1 MQYNKN
7 QFMKSNDKKIM
18 KKVKKQWVVV
28 SIATLAFLGA
38 AAYTAT
44 STPVSAHADTVAA
57 ASQSSQQTINT
68 TYSGDIST
76 SNNTD
81 DSASYQS
88 QITQGQSDAYNKRGD
103 QSGSLSG
110 EAANYYKA
118 AYDGAQAAM
127 NAYNNNTQGVGAG
140 TQDYNYYGN
149 TVTKQDGFQNDSK
162 NAQTGTQGSN
172 NKRKTAG
179 DNASDKA
186 ASANNTSSTTD
197 TQPNP
202 TDGTPLNST
211 NTNDTNQG
219 GADNPQD
226 ASNSVAKYESTM
238 LNKLNTANNLSVKAT
253 SANQSIN
260 IPTANTDVIV
270 NEKNKYA
277 NTPGLSKA
285 FSSGVT
291 YALTQQGMADA
302 ESGKWQGVYAGSNGA
317 TQDYYLNSAKN
328 DTTNVYDQAYRG
340 ARNAMNAF
348 FSSGNTYNGSASVSA
363 SSTGNTA
370 YDAGFNDVVNQASQG
385 IVYVQNGQQYQNI
398 MTGSTASGTVGG
410 NVAKDN
416 NGNTFTTVRIAND
429 IDLTGATNGEND
441 GTIYTN
447 QATLTVDGQNHMM
460 DFHGNNY
467 TVNRPGTGS
476 LDVYL
481 QNFQTMYGANFFGT
495 FRAEPGAVFH
505 FSNVNYVGPQ
515 LLSSYSND
523 TYFSGNVNVL
533 VPTASPNYTS
543 PFQSNV
549 NIEGNGN
556 QENLEVNNFI
566 LEPNSTYFGNTSTN
580 YGGTNVVVTGNF
592 TLGEN
597 SKMTLIPRGG
607 NGGAATIADGSTW
620 GIWLRNSGASL
631 NINKNATLNIIPAL
645 LTSGNYKNLFGG
657 AVYSGTQVSININ
670 GGTLNYEGYK
680 GISGYYNQPIDLQ
693 GSSSTQINVINGGI
707 MQVLMDSIPD
717 TTAWNSYNGHQSTY
731 DGLINNVG
739 LGSFNVGS
747 RGNLKVGVT
756 NSDSTYNVPYYG
768 PININ
773 SVGSNHAIFLK
784 PSAVQQFQTT
794 TGTSGTGKAGNINA
808 FSVAITQA
816 DGTKQYLYNFT
827 LNSGSTTYTGVDF
840 NGNQVSG
847 KIAGNTLDI
856 SDVPAVQ
863 FVGPLTKQTNGDG
876 TTTVTAYA
884 KLSNYQ
890 ELNNQPIYV
899 GVASSNSNGSY
910 NQLTQ
915 MPNSNIVDAY
925 SKADPNT
932 YTTTI
937 DTTGYSGGIIPI
949 TYTIPSGTPSTYVG
963 MRLHYGINSVN
974 SVLGPQ
980 AATTTVEGYQA
991 GSNGKVVETASG
1003 DMQVGNT
1010 QLSNVQSGINDG
1022 LADSV
1027 SGTTANKDAES
1038 FNTKT
1043 NSDYLANYNSIQ
1055 AGYKAFDP
1063 SNPNQDYTQ
1072 LDSYINSS
1080 SPSAFA
1086 QGYREAAYQAGL
1098 SDARFNQTKV
1108 QGNANYSEAQ
1118 TQYNQAYQA
1127 ALSAGAGQTAQQI
1140 IKNNNLPTLT
1150 SNGTAA
1156 TAVTTAISDAQGALA
1171 FFADEQAATINGSN
1185 FTGLNGD
1192 KAKIAAYNDAYQG
1205 YKNALSVDSGA
1216 SNPDGNADKA
1226 ESAGFDYGQSLI
1238 NGGLASTR
1246 PTATAS
1252 HMNNLNAAQLGYD
1265 AAQAAITKA
1274 KANSTSSSDSK
1285 ATSHDGVS
1293 TDNFKG
1299 DLTAYKSIKFG
1310 AYTGLNNQSDSN
1322 LNSLEKVGYAAVVSK
1337 AAYNL
1342 GVQAFNSNSGS
1353 TPTGVAAQSDT
1364 GKKAF
1369 AQGYNDA
1376 QTSFN
1381 QGKSDGLTAVQSNP
1395 NTSDV
1400 PSSVP
1405 STVANADAYKTGY
1418 KGSVDGYSDGSSTS
1432 AGTQTKKDNTQQ
1444 ASYSNAYDPAYSA
1457 GRQVAGSNDYVQY
1470 KQPKATDSDYTTG
1483 YNQAEQGHTD
1493 GYNDAKNNPGTT
1505 PTPTKSTSIA
1515 YVNGYNS
1522 GVSDEQADATK
1533 AANDQGYIDG
1543 TNDFLNN
1550 VVRPQTTSQI
1560 GGKSTQYTT
1569 NYFKAYDAAE
1579 AGFKDKLAGQNNASQ
1594 YESDDKAANAY
1605 AAGQGSAQ
1613 TSMNTLNS
1621 AETNASNATISSS
1634 DSAVD
1639 KATKDV
1645 FNTSYNQLEK
1655 QSYQPVSNT
1664 NGNLYKDISAYYS
1677 PLASQKYNAGLAK
1690 VQQNSSAQGANSIE
1704 QLAIDQYNAGH
1715 SDGYQAA
1722 KTSDN
1727 PTPTK
1732 SSADSYVQGF
1742 SKGVSDE
1749 KADAADAANAQAY
1762 VDGQNDFLNN
1772 VTRPQTVSQLSGKS
1786 TTATTN
1792 YFNSYD
1798 AAEAGFKDGFAQSAK
1813 NTSKYSDSNLQ
1824 SAYNAAYDAAVS
1836 KARAQLTKDEQNVDN
1851 ANTPASSDASADK
1864 SITAANEVFKANYD
1878 SLKGLNHAADSNI
1891 NTQGN
1896 LYKDINDVYSK
1907 EAGQKYSNGLNAV
1920 QQDNNATGANTIEQL
1935 AIDQYKAGH
1944 ADGYQAAKNSS
1955 NPQANSTAAS
1965 YVQGFNQGVSDE
1977 QRDASNAADAQAYVD
1992 GQNDF
1997 LNNVTRP
2004 QQTSQLNGKSVNAT
2018 INYFNS
2024 YDAAE
2029 AGFKDGITNSANNTN
2044 KYMNATLQ
2052 AAYSA
2057 GYNAA
2062 VNKARAQLNK
2072 DEQDIN
2078 NANTPASSDTT
2089 ADKSVTAANE
2099 VFKANYDSL
2108 KGLNHTADSNIN
2120 TQGNLYKDINN
2131 QYSQEAGQKYNEGID
2146 AVQQDKNAKSSNTIE
2161 QLAIDQYNAGHA
2173 DGYEAAKNSS
2183 NPQANSTAAS
2193 YVKGFSKGVSDEQTD
2208 AANAA
2213 NSQAFVDGQNDFV
2226 NNVTRPQTVSQLSGK
2241 STTATTNYFNSYDAA
2256 EAGFKDALNQTAKNT
2271 TKYTDTDLQ
2280 NAYNTGY
2287 DTAVNKVQSQLTKDE
2302 QDVNNANTPAPSDAT
2317 ADKSVTAAN
2326 EVFKANYDN
2335 LKDVAHTA
2343 DSNVNTNGNLYND
2356 INTVYSQSAGNKYN
2370 AGLAAVQQN
2379 KNATSSNTI
2388 EQLAIDQYNA
2398 GHTDGYEAAKTSDN
2412 PTPTKSGATSYTQG
2426 FHQGVSD
2433 EKAAQQGF
2441 KADVLKAEQ
2450 QTDPDH
2456 PTTDGQSDAFK
2467 GAAAAL
2473 KNVYDNGGN
2482 QPHIT
2487 NSAGYSDDYVNAY
2500 NQEIDKANAANAQ
2513 AKNDMT
2519 NGVAKNSDNIN
2530 ADSKNNATKAIYNHA
2545 YDQVATGFG
2554 AGLNSTNGTNYPSNA
2569 DQQYGYNT
2577 ATGYETGKSLAAG
2590 YQAAMSDFLA
2600 GKTDPSA
2607 NTAPGYADTMKALV
2621 AAQNGAANPST
2632 SALGKY
2638 AYSQQLA
2645 TKNAINDSINGNA
2658 KGNVPDGVDPDVYNE
2673 AYKAAKDGFDDGSTS
2688 GNVQSTNKDNTDT
2701 SLAYTDSYAQALK
2714 AARAQQGAKDY
2725 VNGTINSNSQSTDP
2739 SYAAGITSATNG
2751 FNDGKAGQDNT
2762 ATASNPSAYAIGLAA
2777 GQSAKRGIDEAK
2789 NATDP
2794 SKLTGDAKNAYYGVK
2809 DAYATVASSTKPS
2822 SQVQGVQTGSQAYT
2836 SAYNDALTT
2845 AQAKANDGANA
2856 FAGQTAPASKLNSDG
2871 RYKPSNDDNDKAY
2884 ASGYNQALA
2893 GYNAAKSGNIDPN
2906 NTNSSYQ
2913 AGVGL
2918 AKDLQTGI
2926 NIAKTNSGQASDPAQ
2941 QAAIDAVKQAY
2952 ADAKNGVDNPT
2963 NVPSNDAA
2971 YAKIYQDAYNQ
2982 VKQDAK
2988 NDINNGVQNYL
2999 SGGNK
3004 SGNSDIDS
3012 QQSDAAFDK
3021 AAQGYSDGSAA
3032 GATNQHPNDV
3042 AYTKGFDAAKSVQQ
3056 AIADKQNN
3064 TNNSSDSSKNPDTA
3078 AYNNAAQGYTDGL
3091 AAVTSST
3098 TPAQTGV
3105 EYTTAY
3111 NQALKDGQT
3120 AYNTGVNNALSSLSG
3135 SENDG
3140 NPIGSYGTNSPL
3152 GGVAK
3157 QGFDD
3162 VKAGFDNE
3170 IQNAL
3175 GNNPTPISNPNAAN
3189 TEGTKL
3195 AQSVENAITTA
3206 LASADNI
3213 NAPKISGINNDGL
3226 TNDING
3232 AIAEAY
3238 KNYRDASATDKNG
3251 KFTAPTSFTPAQQLA
3266 YNDAI
3271 AKLQSEEKANLKAAQ
3286 QDVMSNNVDNHKDS
3300 NVDIYNKA
3308 KAMVDGISDAN
3319 DDNPTNDS
3327 KYASDNK
3334 DAYDQGK
3341 ALGVKNRATGAQAY
3355 LNGSSEPAG
3364 SDALSGAQKAGYDL
3378 AKLGFQEATNGT
3390 APSKP
3395 NDPNYMAGYK
3405 AAQAVKDVE
3414 RNNANNNKN
3423 ATYADKASATQAQ
3436 SGYTDAITAFKNASD
3451 PATVNDAVA
3460 NQSPAYTQA
3469 YKDTVD
3475 KLKQDYQA
3483 GRDQF
3488 KNGQLTAD
3496 TTGIANADEQNAVQQ
3511 GLADENAGFTTG
3523 LTGDTTF
3530 KPANGAQSD
3539 GQSLGQKVK
3548 SEIQA
3553 ANDSGHTVDT
3563 GSKILDDAINK
3574 ARQAVE
3580 NDPTVSDT
3588 NYPEGLSDLAKQVY
3602 MASVDSF
3609 KASYQNGVNS
3619 VVTSGATKPAP
3630 AVNDNSFAQKGA
3642 SDATAAI
3649 DAGFAGTDK
3658 PNALA
3663 DAYQLGQDA
3672 KNGYLKAIG
3681 QNTTSTTS
3689 DAANTGNQAASQAI
3703 TDQTSTPAGH
3713 TSLDDKSEVYK
3724 LAYEAVKTNS
3734 VVESS
3739 KNDGALNFSKGQIEP
3754 TATDQVS
3761 QITKDAYDAAA
3772 KGYADARDGKIDS
3785 SRQDDAYKTGIKAYQ
3800 DAQAGI
3806 KLANQQTSAGQGV
3819 PATDPNN
3826 DNKPLSDSEKLAYQ
3840 AVMDAYNGVN
3850 ETNPGNPIY
3859 DEAYKQALKDKTSAE
3874 QKGATAELT
3883 GNDQPVTALQQSIY
3897 DNGKDEAKTGYE
3909 NAQQDM
3915 TSSLTNYNTGVNQK
3929 DAENGAAL
3937 AFQDALNGKPQSAPT
3952 QASEVFKDAYNKA
3965 YAEAQSYIKDGED
3978 AANKKQNPNLSG
3990 TSAKNRLTQAAYD
4003 QFTNGYNTQMANVDS
4018 NAGYP
4023 TNNQSPMFSD
4033 GVNKAK
4039 EVQAAIANYENSG
4052 FVNGTDK
4059 TDALQTLADQAYQDG
4074 INGNTDHKS
4083 TNIEPNDAQ
4092 ALEKTDVY
4100 RKVQDYATNVVNGAK
4115 ALFNNDNQ
4123 DPTKGDSLK
4132 INRVKTAND
4141 KAFNKGLDQAS
4152 AALKDAMQNDSS
4164 MDAKYDPQTLAG
4176 RVYFATKMAYN
4187 QVAPNGSSEYNG
4199 KVDVVN
4205 DATAKAA
4212 YDAALANAKKIASQ
4226 SSQDASNNVD
4236 NSANY
4241 SGLAKIV
4248 YDGTHS
4254 LAKGAFSDA
4263 LKGINADKYTGNDEG
4278 SITYQ
4283 AVQNAINDY
4292 LTNDGQAKKDPNKVN
4307 ISADKAD
4314 VYTAAYNQA
4323 LAMVNKAASQGLS
4336 MYLAGNSDEQIASS
4350 QAPNDS
4356 LNKVAVESARRAKAG
4371 HDDSINNEGQVSNAN
4386 KSIADDSS
4394 YLAGLKGAKDADKG
4408 VEMALA
4414 DSTQAPDADD
4424 SQAEKDGFNGTVDGY
4439 HKASTDGSITPEDID
4454 SYISNNLGD
4463 KSVAYRDAF
4472 KNAYLD
4478 GLKVAKKGA
4487 DAANANQLDSTKGQ
4501 NGAAQKAQ
4509 SQGYQDANN
4518 AFLDKLHGIDDK
4530 DATSNTPASVSG
4542 RQRATQ
4548 YLLALQDVADG
4559 HPNTSDQDADYQK
4572 GLATAQAALQQAV
4585 IDAKANKQLPET
4597 MGQIAVPDG
4606 LDPVAYRD
4614 AYAGILSGF
4623 YNGYNSK
4630 TTDSG
4635 SSDAYYNIAFSLGYA
4650 KGKANIP
4657 TDTTA
4662 PSDFLNNKKMPNITD
4677 PAVIKAY
4684 NDQYDAAKSGFYD
4697 GLYNRGSKSTN
4708 AYYKAS
4714 YKVAQDGLAG
4724 MKLAAKGDSAAN
4736 RAMLKN
4742 QSAAFVN
4749 GYNGYLKG
4757 VAAAKRTLKNNKK
4770 LSAKDLLGKD
4780 KLYSYTFTQGLK
4792 HEVKIQKANG
4802 KKAGTKK
4809 ALERHAIPKDIYTR
4823 HSETYARTYVATY
4836 KKEMKRHMP
4845 RYIYNVG
4852 TIFTHNHVKFT
4863 RHTRI
4868 RKYAYSARYNS
4879 TVFRVVGVKYYKNR
4893 IPRYRLSNGAVVTAS
4908 PAVQNAYYK
4917 KHFKKYRVIKPT
4929 GVLIHTGKT
4938 FTKRNS
4944 VRRLYRGE
4952 VFHVRKV
4959 VKFHGITRL
4968 YVGKSAYITS
4978 NKTFVKAIIK

>member
-7 QFMKSNDKKIM
+7 EFMKSNDKKIM

-38 AAYTAT
+38 SAYGMMNTN
-44 STPVSAHADTVAA
+44 VSASADTVAA
-57 ASQSSQQTINT
+57 SADNQFNNSDETAKYSSQIQQGYTDAYQNKGNQSSTM
-68 TYSGDIST
+68 SG
-76 SNNTD
+76 
-81 DSASYQS
+81 Q
-88 QITQGQSDAYNKRGD
+88 
-103 QSGSLSG
+103 
-110 EAANYYKA
+110 AANYYNA
-118 AYDGAQAAM
+118 GYAGAQSAM
-127 NAYNNNTQGVGAG
+127 NAYVQKTQGVGAG
-140 TQDYNYYGN
+140 NQDYNYYGN
-149 TVTKQDGFQNDSK
+149 TVTKQDGFQND
-162 NAQTGTQGSN
+162 NADANSGTQGSA

-179 DNASDKA
+179 DNGNA
-186 ASANNTSSTTD
+186 AKTQTT
-197 TQPNP
+197 TTTTEATNP
-202 TDGTPLNST
+202 TDGTPLNYS
-211 NTNDTNQG
+211 NPNNINQG
-219 GADNPQD
+219 GADNPKD
-226 ASNSVAKYESTM
+226 ASNSVATYESTM
-238 LNKLNTANNLSVKAT
+238 LNKVNTANNISVKVT
-253 SANQSIN
+253 SPTQAIN

-270 NEKNKYA
+270 NDRNKYA
-277 NTPGLSKA
+277 NAIGLRKA
-285 FSSGVT
+285 FDQGVN
-291 YALTQQGMADA
+291 YALQQQGMADA
-302 ESGKWQGVYAGSNGA
+302 ESGKWQGVTQGSGGQ
-317 TQDYYLNSAKN
+317 TKDYYLSSNTN
-328 DTTNVYDQAYRG
+328 DSTNVYDQAYRG
-340 ARNAMNAF
+340 ARDAMNAYF
-348 FSSGNTYNGSASVSA
+348 NSSNAYQGNGSVQTIT
-363 SSTGNTA
+363 TGTA
-370 YDAGFNDVVNQASQG
+370 DYQAGYNDVVNQASQG
-385 IVYVQNGQQYQNI
+385 IVYVQNGQQYSSA
-398 MTGSTASGTVGG
+398 MTGSTTNGNVGG
-410 NVAKDN
+410 NIAN
-416 NGNTFTTVRIAND
+416 NINTIRLAND
-429 IDLTGATNGEND
+429 IDLTNATNGEND
-441 GTIYTN
+441 GTVNTN
-447 QATLTVDGQNHMM
+447 SATITVDGQNHMM

-467 TVNRPGTGS
+467 TINRVGSGS

-481 QNFQTMYGANFFGT
+481 QNFQTMYGANYFGA
-495 FRAEPGAVFH
+495 FRAENGAVFH
-505 FSNVNYVGPQ
+505 FSNINYVGPQ
-515 LLSSYSND
+515 LLSSYNND

-533 VPTASPNYTS
+533 VPTASIYYTS

-549 NIEGNGN
+549 LIEGSGN

-566 LEPNSTYFGNTSTN
+566 LEPNSNYFGNTSPAL
-580 YGGTNVVVTGNF
+580 GGTNVVVTGNF

-620 GIWLRNSGASL
+620 GVWLKNAGASL
-631 NINKNATLNIIPAL
+631 NINKNATLNIIPQL
-645 LTSGNYKNLFGG
+645 YNNQKNLFGG
-657 AVYSGTQVSININ
+657 AIYSGANVSININ
-670 GGTLNYEGYK
+670 GGTLNYEGYN
-680 GISGYYNQPIDLQ
+680 GISGYYNQPVDIQ
-693 GSSSTQINVINGGI
+693 GSKQTQINVINGGV
-707 MQVLMDSIPD
+707 MQILMDSVPD
-717 TTAWNSYNGHQSTY
+717 VSVWNSYAGHQSTY
-731 DGLINNVG
+731 GGLINNVG
-739 LGSFNVGS
+739 QGSFNIGS

-756 NSDSTYNVPYYG
+756 NSDSTYNVPYFG

-784 PSAVQQFQTT
+784 SGAVKPFQTNS
-794 TGTSGTGKAGNINA
+794 GTSGQTLSGNINA
-808 FSVAITQA
+808 YTVAVTQA
-816 DGTKQYLYNFT
+816 DGSKQYLYNFN
-827 LNSGSTTYTGVDF
+827 LPSGSNQYSGIDF
-840 NGNQVSG
+840 NGDNKQGTIS
-847 KIAGNTLDI
+847 GNTLDI
-856 SDVPAVQ
+856 ADVPAVQ
-863 FVGPLTKQTNGDG
+863 FVGPLTKQTNSDG
-876 TTTVTAYA
+876 TVTVTGYA
-884 KLSNYQ
+884 KLSNYK

-899 GVASSNSNGSY
+899 GVASSNSNPANY
-910 NQLTQ
+910 NSLTAV
-915 MPNSNIVDAY
+915 PNTTQKDDY
-925 SKADPNT
+925 SKADPNL
-932 YTTTI
+932 YVTTV
-937 DTTGYSGGIIPI
+937 DTTGYTGGIIPI
-949 TYTIPSGTPSTYVG
+949 SYTFAKGANTNYIG

-974 SVLGPQ
+974 SILTPTGYNS
-980 AATTTVEGYQA
+980 TVEGYKDA
-991 GSNGKVVETASG
+991 GNGKVVEDTTNG
-1003 DMQVGNT
+1003 DMQIAN
-1010 QLSNVQSGINDG
+1010 
-1022 LADSV
+1022 
-1027 SGTTANKDAES
+1027 GTTANIQAGINDALSDSINNSSDSKNSEP
-1038 FNTKT
+1038 FATKT
-1043 NSDYLANYNSIQ
+1043 NADYLASYSSIQ
-1055 AGYKAFDP
+1055 AGYAAFDP

-1072 LDSYINSS
+1072 LASYANSA

-1086 QGYREAAYQAGL
+1086 QGYREAAYQSGL
-1098 SDARFNQTKV
+1098 NDARFNKTTV
-1108 QGNANYSEAQ
+1108 QGNANYAEAQ
-1118 TQYNQAYQA
+1118 NQYNQAYQA
-1127 ALSAGAGQTAQQI
+1127 ALNAGPGVSVNTI
-1140 IKNNNLPTLT
+1140 ISQNNLPTVT

-1156 TAVTTAISDAQGALA
+1156 SAVTTAISDAQGALA
-1171 FFADEQAATINGSN
+1171 FISDEQAATINGTN
-1185 FTGLNGD
+1185 YQAIKND
-1192 KAKIAAYNDAYQG
+1192 KAKLNAYNDAETG
-1205 YKNALSVDSGA
+1205 YNNALSVDHNA
-1216 SNPDGNADKA
+1216 DNPDTNADKA
-1226 ESAGFDYGQSLI
+1226 ETAGFEYGQSLI
-1238 NGGLASTR
+1238 NGGLSSST
-1246 PTATAS
+1246 PTATAP
-1252 HMNNLNAAQLGYD
+1252 HMTNLQAAISGYN
-1265 AAQAAITKA
+1265 AAQAAIS
-1274 KANSTSSSDSK
+1274 KANNTNIAIIQRGIKSGTHTSMN
-1285 ATSHDGVS
+1285 TDGYQ
-1293 TDNFKG
+1293 G
-1299 DLTAYKSIKFG
+1299 DLTAYQSVKYG
-1310 AYTGLNNQSDSN
+1310 AYMGLANQSDSS
-1322 LNSLEKVGYAAVVSK
+1322 LNSLEKVGYNAVVIPV
-1337 AAYNL
+1337 ATQL
-1342 GVQAFNSNSGS
+1342 GQQAFMSKSGN
-1353 TPTGVAAQSDT
+1353 TPTGVAALSDAGKQAFINAYNQAQTDYNAGQS
-1364 GKKAF
+1364 
-1369 AQGYNDA
+1369 QGLTDA
-1376 QTSFN
+1376 QANNKTSN
-1381 QGKSDGLTAVQSNP
+1381 VPSNI
-1395 NTSDV
+1395 
-1400 PSSVP
+1400 PSSVIN
-1405 STVANADAYKTGY
+1405 SDAYKLGY
-1418 KGSVDGYSDGSSTS
+1418 KGSVDGYADGSLTS
-1432 AGTQTKKDNTQQ
+1432 AGTQNAKDSKAQ
-1444 ASYSNAYDPAYSA
+1444 PAYNDA
-1457 GRQVAGSNDYVQY
+1457 YNAAYALGRQTAGGNDYVQY
-1470 KQPKATDSDYTTG
+1470 KQPKASDADYKTG
-1483 YNQAEQGHTD
+1483 YSQAQQGHDD
-1493 GYNDAKNNPGTT
+1493 GYNDAKSTPNPQ
-1505 PTPTKSTSIA
+1505 PTKSSTIP
-1515 YVNGYNS
+1515 YVTGYKS
-1522 GVSDEQADATK
+1522 GVADEQADATN
-1533 AANDQGYIDG
+1533 AANDQGYVDG
-1543 TNDFLNN
+1543 GNDFLNN
-1550 VVRPQTTSQI
+1550 VTRPTTVAQI
-1560 GGKSTQYTT
+1560 NNKSVQYTT
-1569 NYFKAYDAAE
+1569 NYFKAFDASQQGFIDAQANKTANPSQYSDAKQQAAYQ
-1579 AGFKDKLAGQNNASQ
+1579 AGFQAFSTVQAKLASDSQ
-1594 YESDDKAANAY
+1594 SEANADN
-1605 AAGQGSAQ
+1605 ANNKLESV
-1613 TSMNTLNS
+1613 
-1621 AETNASNATISSS
+1621 TNDTFKAFMASLR
-1634 DSAVD
+1634 
-1639 KATKDV
+1639 K
-1645 FNTSYNQLEK
+1645 TSYTNVE
-1655 QSYQPVSNT
+1655 NN
-1664 NGNLYKDISAYYS
+1664 NGNLYKLIANNYQFAQASYDKGKKQAADDTKAKGTDVYS
-1677 PLASQKYNAGLAK
+1677 
-1690 VQQNSSAQGANSIE
+1690 
-1704 QLAIDQYNAGH
+1704 QLAIDQYNDGH

-1722 KTSDN
+1722 KTSDS

-1742 SKGVSDE
+1742 NKGVSDEQRDASNAADAQAYSDGQNDFLNNVTRPQQTSQLNGKSVNGTINYFNSYDAAEAGFIDGIANSANNTNKYTNATLQAAYSAGYNAAVNKVRAQLNNDEQNINSADTPASSDTTADKSVTAANEVFKANYDSLKGINHTPDSNINTQGNLYKDINNVYSKEAGQKYNEGIDAVQKDKNAKSANTIEQLAIDQYNTGHADGYEAAKNSSNPQANSTAASYVQGFSKGVSDE
-1749 KADAADAANAQAY
+1749 QTDAANAANSQAF

-1792 YFNSYD
+1792 YFNAYD
-1798 AAEAGFKDGFAQSAK
+1798 AAEDGFKDALSQTAK
-1813 NTSKYSDSNLQ
+1813 NTSKYTDTDLQ
-1824 SAYNAAYDAAVS
+1824 NAYNNGYDTAVN
-1836 KARAQLTKDEQNVDN
+1836 KVQAQLTKDEQ
-1851 ANTPASSDASADK
+1851 
-1864 SITAANEVFKANYD
+1864 
-1878 SLKGLNHAADSNI
+1878 
-1891 NTQGN
+1891 
-1896 LYKDINDVYSK
+1896 DV
-1907 EAGQKYSNGLNAV
+1907 
-1920 QQDNNATGANTIEQL
+1920 
-1935 AIDQYKAGH
+1935 
-1944 ADGYQAAKNSS
+1944 
-1955 NPQANSTAAS
+1955 
-1965 YVQGFNQGVSDE
+1965 
-1977 QRDASNAADAQAYVD
+1977 
-1992 GQNDF
+1992 
-1997 LNNVTRP
+1997 
-2004 QQTSQLNGKSVNAT
+2004 
-2018 INYFNS
+2018 
-2024 YDAAE
+2024 
-2029 AGFKDGITNSANNTN
+2029 
-2044 KYMNATLQ
+2044 
-2052 AAYSA
+2052 
-2057 GYNAA
+2057 
-2062 VNKARAQLNK
+2062 
-2072 DEQDIN
+2072 N

-2099 VFKANYDSL
+2099 VFKANYD
-2108 KGLNHTADSNIN
+2108 
-2120 TQGNLYKDINN
+2120 
-2131 QYSQEAGQKYNEGID
+2131 
-2146 AVQQDKNAKSSNTIE
+2146 
-2161 QLAIDQYNAGHA
+2161 
-2173 DGYEAAKNSS
+2173 
-2183 NPQANSTAAS
+2183 
-2193 YVKGFSKGVSDEQTD
+2193 
-2208 AANAA
+2208 
-2213 NSQAFVDGQNDFV
+2213 
-2226 NNVTRPQTVSQLSGK
+2226 
-2241 STTATTNYFNSYDAA
+2241 
-2256 EAGFKDALNQTAKNT
+2256 
-2271 TKYTDTDLQ
+2271 
-2280 NAYNTGY
+2280 
-2287 DTAVNKVQSQLTKDE
+2287 
-2302 QDVNNANTPAPSDAT
+2302 
-2317 ADKSVTAAN
+2317 
-2326 EVFKANYDN
+2326 N

-2343 DSNVNTNGNLYND
+2343 DSKVNTNGNLYND
-2356 INTVYSQSAGNKYN
+2356 INTIYSQSAGNKYN

-2388 EQLAIDQYNA
+2388 EQLAIDQYND

-2412 PTPTKSGATSYTQG
+2412 PTPTKSSATSYTQG

-2441 KADVLKAEQ
+2441 KADVLRAEQ

-2456 PTTDGQSDAFK
+2456 PSNDGQSDAFK
-2467 GAAAAL
+2467 GAADAL

-2500 NQEIDKANAANAQ
+2500 NLEIDKANAANEQ

-2530 ADSKNNATKAIYNHA
+2530 EDSKNNATKAIYNHA

-2590 YQAAMSDFLA
+2590 YQAAMNDFLA
-2600 GKTDPSA
+2600 GKTDSSA
-2607 NTAPGYADTMKALV
+2607 NAAPGYADTMKALV
-2621 AAQNGAANPST
+2621 AAKNGTANPST
-2632 SALGKY
+2632 SALSKY
-2638 AYSQQLA
+2638 AYSQELA
-2645 TKNAINDSINGNA
+2645 TKNAINDSINGNT

-2673 AYKAAKDGFDDGSTS
+2673 AYKAAKDGFADGSTS
-2688 GNVQSTNKDNTDT
+2688 GAVQSTNKDNTDT
-2701 SLAYTDSYAQALK
+2701 SLSYTASYTQALN

-2725 VNGTINSNSQSTDP
+2725 VNGTINSNSQNTDP
-2739 SYAAGITSATNG
+2739 SYAAGITAATSG
-2751 FNDGKAGQDNT
+2751 FNDGKSGQDNT
-2762 ATASNPSAYAIGLAA
+2762 ATSSNPAAYAIGLAA
-2777 GQSAKRGIDEAK
+2777 GQSAKRGIDEAQST
-2789 NATDP
+2789 NDP
-2794 SKLTGDAKNAYYGVK
+2794 SKLIGDARNAYYGVK
-2809 DAYATVASSTKPS
+2809 DAYADVENNEKPS
-2822 SQVQGVQTGSQAYT
+2822 TGVSGVQTGSQAYT

-2845 AQAKANDGANA
+2845 AQAKANDGASA

-2871 RYKPSNDDNDKAY
+2871 TYNPSNDDNDKAY

-2893 GYNAAKSGNIDPN
+2893 GYNAAKSGNIDST

-2952 ADAKNGVDNPT
+2952 TDAKNGVDNPT

-3021 AAQGYSDGSAA
+3021 AAQGYIDGSAA

-3064 TNNSSDSSKNPDTA
+3064 TNNSSDSSKNPDNT

-3251 KFTAPTSFTPAQQLA
+3251 NFTTPTSFTPAQQLA

-3286 QDVMSNNVDNHKDS
+3286 QDVMRNNVDNHKDS

-3341 ALGVKNRATGAQAY
+3341 DLGVKNRATGAQAY

-3364 SDALSGAQKAGYDL
+3364 SDALSGAQKTGYDL
-3378 AKLGFQEATNGT
+3378 ARLGFQEATDTNGT

-3395 NDPNYMAGYK
+3395 NDPNYMAGYD
-3405 AAQAVKDVE
+3405 AAKAVKAVE
-3414 RNNANNNKN
+3414 RNNANNDKN

-3451 PATVNDAVA
+3451 PANVNDAFA

-3475 KLKQDYQA
+3475 KLKQDYQN

-3496 TTGIANADEQNAVQQ
+3496 TTGIANADEQKAVQQ
-3511 GLADENAGFTTG
+3511 GLADENAGFTAG

-3580 NDPTVSDT
+3580 NDSTVSDT

-3630 AVNDNSFAQKGA
+3630 AANDNSFTQKGA

-3658 PNALA
+3658 PNALDA
-3663 DAYQLGQDA
+3663 AYQLGQDA
-3672 KNGYLKAIG
+3672 RNGYLKAIG
-3681 QNTTSTTS
+3681 QNTTPTTS

-3703 TDQTSTPAGH
+3703 TDQTSTPAGN

-3724 LAYEAVKTNS
+3724 LAYKAVKTNS

-3739 KNDGALNFSKGQIEP
+3739 KNDGALRFSKGQIEP

-3761 QITKDAYDAAA
+3761 QIAKDAYDAAA

-3785 SRQDDAYKTGIKAYQ
+3785 NRQDDAYKTGIKAYQ

-3859 DEAYKQALKDKTSAE
+3859 DEAYKQALNDKTSAE

-3883 GNDQPVTALQQSIY
+3883 GNEQPVTALQQSIY
-3897 DNGKDEAKTGYE
+3897 DNGKNEAKTGYE

-3915 TSSLTNYNTGVNQK
+3915 TSSVTDYNTGVNQK

-3965 YAEAQSYIKDGED
+3965 YAESQGYIKDGEA

-3990 TSAKNRLTQAAYD
+3990 SSAKNRLTQAAYD

-4023 TNNQSPMFSD
+4023 TNNQTPMFSD

-4074 INGNTDHKS
+4074 INGNTDYKS
-4083 TNIEPNDAQ
+4083 TNIEPSDAQ

-4100 RKVQDYATNVVNGAK
+4100 SKIQDYATNVVNGAK

-4123 DPTKGDSLK
+4123 DSTKGDSLK
-4132 INRVKTAND
+4132 INPAKAAND

-4199 KVDVVN
+4199 KVDVAN
-4205 DATAKAA
+4205 DATAKAT
-4212 YDAALANAKKIASQ
+4212 YDAALANAKRIASQ

-4292 LTNDGQAKKDPNKVN
+4292 LTNDGQAKRDPNKAN

-4323 LAMVNKAASQGLS
+4323 LAMVNKAAGHGLS
-4336 MYLAGNSDEQIASS
+4336 MYQAGNSDEQISSS
-4350 QAPNDS
+4350 QSPNDS

-4371 HDDSINNEGQVSNAN
+4371 HDDSINNEGHVSDDN
-4386 KSIADDSS
+4386 KSIAEDSS

-4414 DSTQAPDADD
+4414 DSTKAPDADA

-4454 SYISNNLGD
+4454 SYVSNNLGD

-4559 HPNTSDQDADYQK
+4559 HPNTSSQDADYQN
-4572 GLATAQAALQQAV
+4572 GLAIAQAALQQAV
-4585 IDAKANKQLPET
+4585 SDGKANKQLPDNLT
-4597 MGQIAVPDG
+4597 QIPVPDG

-4630 TTDSG
+4630 STDSG
-4635 SSDAYYNIAFSLGYA
+4635 STDAYYNIAFGIGYA
-4650 KGKANIP
+4650 KGKASIP
-4657 TDTTA
+4657 TDTSA
-4662 PSDFLNNKKMPNITD
+4662 PSDFLNNRKMPTITD
-4677 PAVIKAY
+4677 PAVAKAY
-4684 NDQYDAAKSGFYD
+4684 KQQYDEAKSGFYD
-4697 GLYNRGSKSTN
+4697 GLYNRGSKSNN

-4714 YKVAQDGLAG
+4714 YKLAQDGLAG
-4724 MKLAAKGDSAAN
+4724 MRLAAKGDTKQH
-4736 RAMLKN
+4736 RKMLKN
-4742 QSAAFVN
+4742 ESASFVE
-4749 GYNGYLKG
+4749 GYNAYLKG
-4757 VAAAKRTLKNNKK
+4757 VAAAKRTLKKNKK
-4770 LSAKDLLGKD
+4770 LSAKDLLNKD
-4780 KLYSYTFTQGLK
+4780 KLYSYTFKKGLK
-4792 HEVKIQKANG
+4792 HEIKIQRTHG
-4802 KKAGTKK
+4802 KKFGTRR
-4809 ALERHAIPKDIYTR
+4809 ALERFAIPKNIYTH
-4823 HSETYARTYVATY
+4823 HSESYARTYVATY

-4879 TVFRVVGVKYYKNR
+4879 TVFKVVGVKYYKNR

-4908 PAVQNAYYK
+4908 QAVQNAYYK

-4959 VKFHGITRL
+4959 VKFYGITRL
-4968 YVGKSAYITS
+4968 YIGKNEYITS
-4978 NKTFVKAIIK
+4978 NKTFVKAVIK